1 MSQMNALP
9 LIVDIKRHSLEDGP
23 GIRSVVFFKG
33 CPLQCVFCQNP
44 ETQDPGVELAFFP
57 KKCIGCGSC
66 ADVCPEEAINLDLH
80 GRIHREK
87 CIRCGQCAEVCP
99 GNALMLLGAYYP
111 AKTLTEILLRD
122 LPFYRHSNG
131 GVTFSGGECTIYP
144 DYLESVL
151 KFLKSRA
158 IHVVLET
165 AGYFKYDTFK
175 QKILPYID
183 LIYYDIKIAEPGAH
197 NHYIG
202 KPNQRILKNFRRLVR
217 EKRVEVHP
225 RIPIVPGITAT
236 RENLL
241 SILDFLWEAG
251 ADNVSLLPY
260 NPMGIEMA
268 VSLGR
273 PKASVSNEFMKLD
286 EQNEIYSIFGEII
299 EQKIRCSSM
308 T

>member
-1 MSQMNALP
+1 MSQMNAIP

-44 ETQDPGVELAFFP
+44 ETQDLGVELAFFP

-66 ADVCPEEAINLDLH
+66 AEVCPEEAINLDLH

-87 CIRCGQCAEVCP
+87 CIRCGQCADVCP

-131 GVTFSGGECTIYP
+131 GVTLSGGECTIYP

-151 KFLKSRA
+151 KSLKSRA

-202 KPNQRILKNFRRLVR
+202 RPNERILKNFRRLVG
-217 EKRVEVHP
+217 EKKVEVHP

-273 PKASVSNEFMKLD
+273 PKASVSNEFMKPD

>member
-1 MSQMNALP
+1 MSQMNAIP

-44 ETQDPGVELAFFP
+44 ETQDLGVELAFFP

-66 ADVCPEEAINLDLH
+66 AEVCPEEAINLDLH

-87 CIRCGQCAEVCP
+87 CIRCGQCADVCP

-131 GVTFSGGECTIYP
+131 GVTLSGGECTIYP

-151 KFLKSRA
+151 KSLKSRA

-202 KPNQRILKNFRRLVR
+202 KPNERILKNFRRLVR

-225 RIPIVPGITAT
+225 RIPIVPEITAT

-273 PKASVSNEFMKLD
+273 PKASVSNEFMKPD

>member
-1 MSQMNALP
+1 
-9 LIVDIKRHSLEDGP
+9 
-23 GIRSVVFFKG
+23 
-33 CPLQCVFCQNP
+33 
-44 ETQDPGVELAFFP
+44 
-57 KKCIGCGSC
+57 
-66 ADVCPEEAINLDLH
+66 
-80 GRIHREK
+80 
-87 CIRCGQCAEVCP
+87 
-99 GNALMLLGAYYP
+99 
-111 AKTLTEILLRD
+111 
-122 LPFYRHSNG
+122 
-131 GVTFSGGECTIYP
+131 
-144 DYLESVL
+144 VL
-151 KFLKSRA
+151 KSLKSRA

-202 KPNQRILKNFRRLVR
+202 RPNERILKNFRRLVG
-217 EKRVEVHP
+217 EKSVEVHP

-273 PKASVSNEFMKLD
+273 PKASVSNEFMKPD